1 METRHLRFF
10 CALAEELHF
19 TRAALLLNVSQ
30 PALSHQIRQLED
42 ELGTRLVERTNRR
55 VRLTEAGELF
65 LVRATRILEQMDQ
78 AVREATRVGQGE
90 SGSFSMGVVSTAVC
104 SYLPEMLRAFRRQS
118 PHLAIDIHEMEPG
131 EQVDALM
138 KETIDIGLLFL
149 SIQNPAFD
157 STLVSR
163 ERLIV
168 AIPTGHPAA
177 SRDKVKLSDL
187 TDETFLIPR
196 RQTVT
201 GFHELVLNT
210 LQSHGVAAP
219 RLQPTRLL
227 TTAVFLVSG
236 QLGVALVPES
246 FRQHLRIRGCVY
258 RDLAG
263 AQAHADLIALWRR
276 NDQTPVLRRFIQ
288 LLNRR
293 AKSIGGA

>member
-1 METRHLRFF
+1 
-10 CALAEELHF
+10 
-19 TRAALLLNVSQ
+19 
-30 PALSHQIRQLED
+30 
-42 ELGTRLVERTNRR
+42 
-55 VRLTEAGELF
+55 
-65 LVRATRILEQMDQ
+65 
-78 AVREATRVGQGE
+78 
-90 SGSFSMGVVSTAVC
+90 
-104 SYLPEMLRAFRRQS
+104 
-118 PHLAIDIHEMEPG
+118 MEPG
-131 EQVDALM
+131 EQVDALT

-149 SIQNPAFD
+149 AIQNPAFD

-177 SRDKVKLSDL
+177 SRDKLRLSDL
-187 TDETFLIPR
+187 ANETFLIPR
-196 RQTVT
+196 RQNVS

-210 LQSHGVAAP
+210 LHSHGVTAP

-258 RDLAG
+258 RELTG
-263 AQAHADLIALWRR
+263 APAHADLIALWRR
-276 NDQTPVLRRFIQ
+276 NDQTPALRRFIQ

-293 AKSIGGA
+293 SKSLGVE